1 MPPKKGPVELPPML
15 GRPGNNVSAGLVGLP
30 NVGKSTTFNVL
41 CGMSVPAEN
50 FPFCTIDPSTSRVK
64 VPDERFDTL
73 CEKYQP
79 ASKVPAW
86 LTVTDIAGLVKNAH
100 EGEGLGN
107 AFLSHIRATD
117 AIFHIV
123 RVFEEKETGVTH
135 TEGAC
140 DPLRDLDI
148 IRAELRMKDI
158 EMINKQIPEAQKE
171 YKRDAKNK
179 KAKEALDTLEA
190 ALKWMEEGKDLR
202 FAVEALKWGY
212 KEIDIL
218 NEVQLLTAKPA
229 MYLVN
234 MTEKDF
240 LRQKNKWLA
249 KVKGYV
255 DENCPGETII
265 PYSAEVEAKLVEMD
279 EDARKAYLEEHKVKS
294 MMPKIVTTGYHLLRL
309 IHFFTAGADEVKCW
323 TIRNPCKVRRRD
335 QTAGR
340 AERAS
345 RARSAPRARAEP
357 RRRSRARPCRC
368 AAAPLRAARSLAARR
383 RRKRRAR
390 STPTLKGGSS
400 WRR

>member
-1 MPPKKGPVELPPML
+1 ML

-64 VPDERFDTL
+64 VPDERFDVL
-73 CEKYQP
+73 CEKYSP

-135 TEGAC
+135 TEGQC
-140 DPLRDLDI
+140 DPIRDLDI
-148 IRAELRMKDI
+148 IRSELRMKDI
-158 EMINKQIPEAQKE
+158 ETINKTIPDALKE
-171 YKRDAKNK
+171 VKRDAKNK
-179 KAKEALDTLEA
+179 KAKETLETLEA

-202 FAVEALKWGY
+202 FAVSHFKWGY
-212 KEIDIL
+212 KEIDVL
-218 NEVQLLTAKPA
+218 NDCQLLTAKPA

-249 KVKGYV
+249 KVKQYV
-255 DENCPGETII
+255 DEQCPGEQII
-265 PYSAEVEAKLVEMD
+265 PYSAEFEGKIVEMD
-279 EDARKAYLEEHKVKS
+279 EDARKAYIEEHKVKS
-294 MMPKIVTTGYHLLRL
+294 MMPKIVTQGYHLLRL
-309 IHFFTAGADEVKCW
+309 IHFFTAGSDEVKCW
-323 TIRNPCKVRRRD
+323 TIRNPCKAPQAAGTIHTDFERGFIMAEVMHYSD
-335 QTAGR
+335 WFEAGSEAACKANGKYQMKGKEYIVEDGDIIYFKFNVTAD
-340 AERAS
+340 
-345 RARSAPRARAEP
+345 
-357 RRRSRARPCRC
+357 
-368 AAAPLRAARSLAARR
+368 
-383 RRKRRAR
+383 K
-390 STPTLKGGSS
+390 KK
-400 WRR
+400 